1 MRAER
6 KQVIRDCGKAM
17 NLTVII
23 YGLTELVTGVLTTY
37 IATVLGRFA
46 DAVLTQNLSVG
57 RGELM
62 RLLACILLLSI
73 VIPLLSTLPE
83 IQMFSATL
91 RHERML
97 FQRFLDRKYSAF
109 RSMDEGD
116 LAYLISEEAT
126 EMRIYWTLLGQH
138 LLALP
143 FLTAYLLY
151 SALQVSVLFT
161 LVVFVIS
168 LLKLLIPIAV
178 KKWRVKYD
186 QETRAYNQSRR
197 NLEVALIGQAWKIR
211 IYGIQKGILSKLSSL
226 YEEYYEK
233 VLKKSAVLEAAAN
246 GLGKWLDTFC
256 VLMILVCGVILA
268 ANGNITVG
276 AIAAMYGYFTV
287 FDLLLTYAQYIAQNV
302 PILNNIFD
310 KVEMLYREL
319 EEELPASEEKQ
330 ADFQRLDCTDLGFF
344 YGVRKVFA
352 GVSLSLE
359 KGEKLLLEGENGS
372 GKTTLFRILCGLED
386 DYSGKMVLTISEEKR
401 KPSEILRVGEDGKSV
416 SAQLRC
422 RAAVVERDDYLFEGT
437 VRENV
442 QIGNLDASKGQ
453 VDAVLKELG
462 ILHLSDRLVGAD
474 HKNLSGGEQKR
485 VAIARALLKDADLF
499 FLDEP
504 ENGLDADTRAWLIRW
519 LNETDQTVVLI
530 SHDPE
535 FVAEILAVR
544 RMRIGR

>member
-17 NLTVII
+17 NLTVFI

-97 FQRFLDRKYSAF
+97 FQHFLDRKYSAF

-161 LVVFVIS
+161 LVVFAIS

-344 YGVRKVFA
+344 YGARKVFA

-401 KPSEILRVGEDGKSV
+401 KSSEILRVGEDGKSV
-416 SAQLRC
+416 SVQLRC

-462 ILHLSDRLVGAD
+462 ILHLSERLVGAD

-504 ENGLDADTRAWLIRW
+504 ENGLDADTRAWLIHW

-544 RMRIGR
+544 RMPL